1 MKPPLFT
8 VVALS
13 LVPVILVAVAN
24 LLSDAVSV
32 IFRPVALSLR
42 LELGGGT
49 RDFLLALGMS
59 PATSIS
65 IIVGSLLL
73 LLGLLWV
80 KSKATRND
88 PPPPP
93 FPRK

>member
-1 MKPPLFT
+1 MKPPFFT

-42 LELGGGT
+42 LELHRGT
-49 RDFLLALGMS
+49 RDFLLALAMS
-59 PATSIS
+59 PATSIL
-65 IIVGSLLL
+65 IIVGSLFL
-73 LLGLLWV
+73 LLGVLWV

-88 PPPPP
+88 PSPPP